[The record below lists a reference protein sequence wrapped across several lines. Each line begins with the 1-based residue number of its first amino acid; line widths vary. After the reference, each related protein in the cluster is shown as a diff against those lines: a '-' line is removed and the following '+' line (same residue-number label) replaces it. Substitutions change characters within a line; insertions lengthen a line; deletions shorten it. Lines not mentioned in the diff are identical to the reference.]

1 MLQAAA
7 AGAILQGWHITG
19 SVLFTLSLHHKQM
32 LMYFAPAF
40 FAYLL
45 GRCLRAPPQWLLS
58 TAAHCADLPESA
70 CSSSFYRSFRKLC
83 LKLGLDP
90 DGKRKAGN
98 RLQAGVPGGSGWL
111 QLQQQHQQKERDLA
125 LDRSRGCAFMLGR
138 ELRPMW
144 RGVAGCTW
152 AVMQLG
158 VAVIGTTVVVW
169 APFLVPK
176 PSDAIPVRHSS
187 LHACYASCTCS
198 ADRTAQ
204 TVWFLAKGLQ
214 CIVSTSC
221 VHVLVALS
229 LKRPSAQLS
238 RSHTSHHHH

>member
-90 DGKRKAGN
+90 EGKRKAGN

-111 QLQQQHQQKERDLA
+111 QQQQLHQQKERDLA
-125 LDRSRGCAFMLGR
+125 LDRR

-144 RGVAGCTW
+144 RSVAGCTW

-158 VAVIGTTVVVW
+158 TAVIATTVVVW
-169 APFLVPK
+169 APFLIPK

-198 ADRTAQ
+198 VDRTQSKQSA
-204 TVWFLAKGLQ
+204 FCSSFGIF
-214 CIVSTSC
+214 CFHFCSC
-221 VHVLVALS
+221 VHVLVAL
-229 LKRPSAQLS
+229 
-238 RSHTSHHHH
+238 